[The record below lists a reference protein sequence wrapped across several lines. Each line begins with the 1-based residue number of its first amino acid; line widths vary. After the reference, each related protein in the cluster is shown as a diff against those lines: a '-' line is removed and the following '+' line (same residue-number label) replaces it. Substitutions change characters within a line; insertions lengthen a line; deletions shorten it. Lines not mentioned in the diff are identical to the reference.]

1 LPPLRAVI
9 CDFGG
14 VLTTPLLDSFAS
26 FHERSG
32 VAPEDLGRAMAA
44 VAARDGAH
52 PLFELE
58 VGRMT
63 EADFLAKVQAEVER
77 ERGEEVAMGR
87 FTEVYFEALR
97 PNEAMVELMRELRD
111 EGYRMAL
118 LTNNVREWES
128 RWRALLPI
136 DEIFELVIDSSHVG
150 MRKPDPEIYELTL
163 ERLGDGITAAECLF
177 IDDIPGNVDAARELG
192 MSAVQF
198 RDNDETLPEIR
209 SLLQS

>member
-1 LPPLRAVI
+1 MPPLRAVI

-26 FHERSG
+26 FRERSG

-136 DEIFELVIDSSHVG
+136 DEIFELVIDSSSVG

-163 ERLGDGITAAECLF
+163 ERLGDGISAAECLF

>member
-1 LPPLRAVI
+1 MPPLRAVI